1 MEPAGMTG
9 FGAVIMAVIMTPV
22 ELIGKIVKPFALCL
36 RLFANMT
43 AGHFVVLA
51 LLGLIFL
58 FANWG
63 VAAGS
68 VAFVTFMMLLELL
81 VAFLQAYIFA
91 LLTSVVIGMMQH
103 AH

>member
-1 MEPAGMTG
+1 MTG
-9 FGAVIMAVIMTPV
+9 LGAVAMALIMTPI
-22 ELIGKIVKPFALCL
+22 EIIGKIVKPFALTL

-43 AGHFVVLA
+43 AGHFVILA
-51 LLGLIFL
+51 LLGLIFIFGSWL
-58 FANWG
+58 

-91 LLTSVVIGMMQH
+91 LLTSVFIGMMQH

>member
-1 MEPAGMTG
+1 
-9 FGAVIMAVIMTPV
+9 
-22 ELIGKIVKPFALCL
+22 
-36 RLFANMT
+36 
-43 AGHFVVLA
+43 
-51 LLGLIFL
+51 
-58 FANWG
+58 

-91 LLTSVVIGMMQH
+91 LLTSVFIGMMQH